1 MGRNLKGLGIYSVQV
16 LMSTQINNSQNPYDR
31 VASNQWF
38 ICKRDTGVCE
48 IVNSDRNEEIL
59 DAVETW
65 GAFASQGEA
74 IAKRVGLIRAG
85 KCKPQ

>member
-1 MGRNLKGLGIYSVQV
+1 MGIYSVRV

-31 VASNQWF
+31 VALKQWF

-48 IVNSDRNEEIL
+48 IVNSDRREEIL
-59 DAVETW
+59 NAVETW
-65 GAFASQGEA
+65 GAFTSQGEA
-74 IAKRVGLIRAG
+74 ITKQVGLIRTG

>member
-1 MGRNLKGLGIYSVQV
+1 
-16 LMSTQINNSQNPYDR
+16 MSAQIDNSQHLHDR
-31 VASNQWF
+31 APSQWF

-48 IVNSDRNEEIL
+48 IVNSDHREEIL
-59 DAVETW
+59 NAVETW

-74 IAKRVGLIRAG
+74 IAKRVGLIRTG